1 MNIKK
6 IDIKKKLVAGTAL
19 AVLSGFVPPVV
30 NQAQAGTATMPIT
43 VQIVT
48 AVNLANTN
56 ALNFGRLALTGAAT
70 GNNHTLSPGGI
81 TTTAGGF
88 TVALA
93 GTPGDFDITA
103 GTAAANVN
111 IAYTNTVTYAG
122 GNIILNRLTM
132 SGPALT
138 GTPQVG
144 NGATITH
151 NLVGG
156 GNTAVNVG
164 GRLNFVAN
172 PANGTYNASSAVIT
186 IIDIP

>member
-1 MNIKK
+1 MNIDK
-6 IDIKKKLVAGTAL
+6 IDLKKKLVAGTAM
-19 AVLSGFVPPVV
+19 AVLSGFVPPVIQ
-30 NQAQAGTATMPIT
+30 QAQAGTANVPVT

-48 AVNLANTN
+48 AINLANTN
-56 ALNFGRLALTGAAT
+56 GLDFGRLALTGAAT
-70 GNNHTLSPGGI
+70 GNNHTLSPAGV

-93 GTPGDFDITA
+93 GSAGDFDITA
-103 GTAAANVN
+103 GTGALNVN
-111 IAYTNTVTYAG
+111 IAYTNTVIYAG
-122 GNIILNRLTM
+122 GNIVLNRVTL

-138 GTPQVG
+138 GTPQVA
-144 NGATITH
+144 NAATITH

-172 PANGTYNASSAVIT
+172 PANGTYNGQNAVIT

>member
-1 MNIKK
+1 MKIDK
-6 IDIKKKLVAGTAL
+6 IDIKTKLIAGSAL
-19 AVLSGFVPPVV
+19 AVLSGFVPPATNV
-30 NQAQAGTATMPIT
+30 AIAGTSTMPVT

-56 ALNFGRLALTGAAT
+56 ALDFGRLAITGAMT
-70 GNNHTLSPGGI
+70 GNNHTLSPGGA
-81 TTTAGGF
+81 TTTAGGAS
-88 TVALA
+88 VVIA
-93 GTPGDFDITA
+93 GSPGDFDITG
-103 GTAAANVN
+103 GTAAGNVQ

-122 GNIILNRLTM
+122 GNIVLNRVTL

-138 GTPQVG
+138 GTPQVA

-172 PANGTYNASSAVIT
+172 PAVGSYNGTNATIT
-186 IIDIP
+186 VIDIP